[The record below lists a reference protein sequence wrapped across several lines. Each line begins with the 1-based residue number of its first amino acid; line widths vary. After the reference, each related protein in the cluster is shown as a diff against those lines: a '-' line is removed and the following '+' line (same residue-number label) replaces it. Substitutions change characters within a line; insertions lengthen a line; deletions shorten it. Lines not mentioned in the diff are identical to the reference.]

1 MAIYV
6 SELEFDD
13 NNLAELEVHGISM
26 KQVVSVLQE
35 NPRFFPNRKE
45 RSGTRLMI
53 GPDSGGVMLSV
64 PIIETPV
71 KGRWRPISGWPSKKS
86 ELAKWRQAK

>member
-13 NNLAELEVHGISM
+13 NNLAELEAHGLSM
-26 KQVVSVLQE
+26 NQVVSMLE
-35 NPRFFPNRKE
+35 GKPGFFPNGKE

-53 GPDSGGVMLSV
+53 GTDSGGIMLSV

-71 KGRWRPISGWPSKKS
+71 KARWRPTSGWPSKKS